1 MGEAGRQARGQA
13 GWRTGWRACAAWL
26 GAGGLAGALLMSGGA
41 VQGQTGTATAT
52 AGTASAPAPAVFAGI
67 AAQVAEAER
76 AFARSMAERNHAA
89 FSAWLSEQAV
99 FFGGGD
105 RVLRGKAE
113 VAAGWKR
120 FYEGPS
126 APFSWEPDRIE
137 VLADGTLAHSSG
149 PVRDPSGKLIAR
161 FNSVWRL
168 EAPGTWRIVF
178 DRGESV
184 PP

>member
-1 MGEAGRQARGQA
+1 MDKAGWVARG
-13 GWRTGWRACAAWL
+13 RPGWRAGTARL
-26 GAGGLAGALLMSGGA
+26 GAGGLAGVLLMSGVA
-41 VQGQTGTATAT
+41 AQTPPSPLTAAATAP
-52 AGTASAPAPAVFAGI
+52 AGKASAPAPVVFAGI

-89 FSAWLSEQAV
+89 FSGWLSEQAV

-120 FYEGPS
+120 FYEGPN

-149 PVRDPSGKLIAR
+149 PVRDAAGKLIAR

-168 EAPGTWRIVF
+168 EAPGAWRIVF